1 MAGHAG
7 AAFDAKSA
15 LMEAVLALVPEEQ
28 QVQYSAMTGQSR
40 LVLHPAFESRFNLLI
55 PHRFRALHAPY
66 PQPPILNKRFRNKS
80 NTFACT
86 PSMRES
92 GFSLL
97 GIPKKY
103 RSGFRPTR

>member
-1 MAGHAG
+1 
-7 AAFDAKSA
+7 
-15 LMEAVLALVPEEQ
+15 MEAVLALVPEEQ

-80 NTFACT
+80 NTFACFSFGGS
-86 PSMRES
+86 PQNS
-92 GFSLL
+92 GTTR
-97 GIPKKY
+97 PKLDAG
-103 RSGFRPTR
+103 RCEQ